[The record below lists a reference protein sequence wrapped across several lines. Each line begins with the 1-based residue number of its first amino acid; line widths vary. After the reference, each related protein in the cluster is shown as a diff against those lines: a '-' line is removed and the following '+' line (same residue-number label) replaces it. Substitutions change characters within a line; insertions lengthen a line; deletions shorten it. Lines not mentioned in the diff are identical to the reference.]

1 MERFFIEATTKTPLV
16 MCDPT
21 IGVIHIE
28 GRSIPKDADEF
39 WNPVLDWFSLYMKSP
54 SSQTVVR
61 IQLEYFNIS
70 SSKCLLHLLY
80 RLNELKANGF
90 TSNVEWVYHPD
101 DIDMFEVGQDYA
113 FMVKVPFEFKKLD
126 FEEVLA

>member
-61 IQLEYFNIS
+61 IQLE
-70 SSKCLLHLLY
+70 
-80 RLNELKANGF
+80 
-90 TSNVEWVYHPD
+90 
-101 DIDMFEVGQDYA
+101 
-113 FMVKVPFEFKKLD
+113 
-126 FEEVLA
+126 